1 MTDLIAITR
10 PHLKAFIEASLAEEA
25 TPADAA
31 FIATAVRELAY
42 PSPTSSPTSQEVRE
56 SFELACKSS
65 TAYRFPLG
73 PVTINGVFQHYMD
86 TDTDSA
92 FVGYRAGVVRGLK
105 WHQQCAQANSRTGAL
120 EEASSNPLSAL
131 KALQACSW
139 LEPDP
144 SDSQELAEAKAQALK
159 AIGAGNQGAL
169 TRG

>member
-10 PHLKAFIEASLAEEA
+10 PHLKALIEASLADEGA
-25 TPADAA
+25 SADAA

-42 PSPTSSPTSQEVRE
+42 PSPASSPTSEEVRQ

-92 FVGYRAGVVRGLK
+92 WVGYRAGVVRGLK
-105 WHQQCAQANSRTGAL
+105 WHQQDAQTNTRFGSV
-120 EEASSNPLSAL
+120 EEAPSNPLSAL

-144 SDSQELAEAKAQALK
+144 SDSQELAEAKAQALQ
-159 AIGAGNQGAL
+159 AISSGTQCAL
-169 TRG
+169 TKG